1 MKTYAKFIL
10 KSYVG
15 PFIATFL
22 IAMFVLIM
30 QFVWKYIDDMLGKGL
45 EWYIIA
51 KLLFYIC
58 AGLVPMALP
67 LAVLLS
73 SLMTFGNLGE
83 NNELTAFKAAGIS
96 LQKVMK
102 PLIITSVILSIIAFL
117 FANYLLPV
125 ANLKGASLLYDIQKK
140 KPAVNIKPGVFYNEI
155 ENMTIRIKNKTPH
168 PKGEM
173 LQSVMIYNHFN
184 NRGNTKVT
192 VADSG
197 IMYLSEDK
205 LYLHFLLFNGAQ
217 YEDNDEKNV
226 RPPEREYPFTIM
238 EFKQNHV
245 KLDLSAFKLNRTDE
259 ELFKENVQMMNMRQ
273 LSQNMDSIRTE
284 MNESHQLFVES
295 LHKSYR
301 MYYDSTLNFN
311 RPPVFLNFDSLIQSL
326 PLNDQ
331 NRLLADAQNH
341 ARSLVSKAYIKRIEF
356 ENRRHY
362 FINHQIEW
370 HKKLTFSL
378 ACILLFFIG
387 APLGAIIRKGGL
399 GMPVVVSV
407 VAFLIYYI
415 LMTIGE
421 QMTAEEVLPPYIGM
435 WLATFFFI
443 PLCIFITRKA
453 ISDAALFN
461 ADTYL
466 IPIVRLF
473 QLKKKKRA

>member
-1 MKTYAKFIL
+1 
-10 KSYVG
+10 
-15 PFIATFL
+15 
-22 IAMFVLIM
+22 MFVLIM

-45 EWYIIA
+45 EWQVIA

-96 LQKVMK
+96 LQRVMK
-102 PLIITSVILSIIAFL
+102 PLIITSILLSIVAFL

-140 KPAVNIKPGVFYNEI
+140 KPAVNIKPGIFYNEI
-155 ENMTIRIKNKTPH
+155 ENITIRIKDKTPH

-173 LQSVMIYNHFN
+173 LQSVMIYNHTN
-184 NRGNTKVT
+184 NRGNTMVT

-197 IMYLSEDK
+197 IMFLSEDK
-205 LYLHFLLFNGAQ
+205 LNLHFLLYNGAQ
-217 YEDNDEKNV
+217 YEDNKEEV
-226 RPPEREYPFTIM
+226 RPPERKYPFTVTQFS
-238 EFKQNHV
+238 ENHV

-259 ELFKENVQMMNMRQ
+259 ELFKENVQMMNMKQ
-273 LSQNMDSIRTE
+273 LAQNMDSIK
-284 MNESHQLFVES
+284 MQMQESRMEFLKS
-295 LHKSYR
+295 LHRGYR
-301 MYYDSTLNFN
+301 LYSDTNLNFT
-311 RPPVFLNFDSLIQSL
+311 RSYTLLNFDSLISAL
-326 PLNDQ
+326 PLTDK
-331 NRLLADAQNH
+331 NRILADAQNH
-341 ARSLVSKAYIKRIEF
+341 TRSMVSKAYIKRIEF

-421 QMTAEEVLPPYIGM
+421 QMTAEEVLPAYIGM
-435 WLATFFFI
+435 WLATLFFV
-443 PLCIFITRKA
+443 PLCIFITKKA

-466 IPIVRLF
+466 EPILKILR
-473 QLKKKKRA
+473 LKKQKTNA

>member
-1 MKTYAKFIL
+1 
-10 KSYVG
+10 
-15 PFIATFL
+15 
-22 IAMFVLIM
+22 MFVLIM

-45 EWYIIA
+45 EWQVIA

-96 LQKVMK
+96 LQRVMK
-102 PLIITSVILSIIAFL
+102 PLIVTSVFLSITAFL

-140 KPAVNIKPGVFYNEI
+140 KPAVNIKPGIFYNEI
-155 ENMTIRIKNKTPH
+155 ENTTIRIKNKTPH

-173 LQSVMIYNHFN
+173 LQSIMIYDHTN
-184 NRGNTKVT
+184 NRGNTSVT

-197 IMYLSEDK
+197 IMYLSDDN
-205 LYLHFLLFNGAQ
+205 LYLHFLLYNGAQ
-217 YEDNDEKNV
+217 YEDNLEEV
-226 RPPEREYPFTIM
+226 RYAERKFPFTVM
-238 EFKQNHV
+238 QFKENHV

-273 LSQNMDSIRTE
+273 LSQNMDSIIAE
-284 MNESHQLFVES
+284 MHESREDFLQS
-295 LHKSYR
+295 LKRGYR
-301 MYYDSTLNFN
+301 MYADSNLKFDK
-311 RPPVFLNFDSLIQSL
+311 PVTFLNFDSLITAL
-326 PLNDQ
+326 PLTDQ
-331 NRLLADAQNH
+331 NRLLADAENH
-341 ARSLVSKAYIKRIEF
+341 ARSMVSKAYIKRIEF

-370 HKKLTFSL
+370 HKKLTFSS
-378 ACILLFFIG
+378 ACIVLFFIG

-407 VAFLIYYI
+407 AAFLVYYI

-435 WLATFFFI
+435 WLATLFFV
-443 PLCIFITRKA
+443 PLCIFITKKA
-453 ISDAALFN
+453 VSDAALFN

-466 IPIVRLF
+466 EPV
-473 QLKKKKRA
+473 LKLLRFKFKLRA

>member
-1 MKTYAKFIL
+1 
-10 KSYVG
+10 
-15 PFIATFL
+15 
-22 IAMFVLIM
+22 MFVLIM

-45 EWYIIA
+45 EWYVIA

-96 LQKVMK
+96 LQQVMK
-102 PLIITSVILSIIAFL
+102 PLIITSILLSLVAFL

-140 KPAVNIKPGVFYNEI
+140 KPAVNIKPGIFYNEI
-155 ENMTIRIKNKTPH
+155 ENVTIRIKDKTPH

-173 LQSVMIYNHFN
+173 LQSIMIYDHAN

-197 IMYLSEDK
+197 IMYLSNDK
-205 LYLHFLLFNGAQ
+205 LYLHFLLYNGAQ
-217 YEDNDEKNV
+217 YEDNKEEV
-226 RPPEREYPFTIM
+226 RPPERKYPFTAM
-238 EFKQNHV
+238 HFSENHV

-273 LSQNMDSIRTE
+273 LSQNMDSIKTE
-284 MNESHQLFVES
+284 IQQSRQNFLETLQRG
-295 LHKSYR
+295 YR
-301 MYYDSTLNFN
+301 MYYDSLLNFSSEKST
-311 RPPVFLNFDSLIQSL
+311 FLNFDSLINTL
-326 PLNDQ
+326 PLTDQ

-341 ARSLVSKAYIKRIEF
+341 TRSMVSKAYIKRIET
-356 ENRRHY
+356 ENRKHY

-421 QMTAEEVLPPYIGM
+421 QMTAEEVLPAYLGM
-435 WLATFFFI
+435 WLATYFFV
-443 PLCIFITRKA
+443 PLCIFITKKA
-453 ISDAALFN
+453 VSDAALFN
-461 ADTYL
+461 ADTYIEPL
-466 IPIVRLF
+466 LKLF
-473 QLKKKKRA
+473 RIKKKAGV